1 MNIFSGKPIRL
12 LTTLFSML
20 VSIAMLNACGSSGGG
35 SDTTAGIGGT
45 GIAVGKV
52 TDFGSIFVN
61 GNIFDINQAQFLV
74 DGEEKAGQAGQDDL
88 SIGMVVLVKAETN
101 NGVFTGKALEVF
113 YDDEVE
119 GPIAVVPGIT
129 VSPDG
134 TQKTFDIF
142 DQTITIDEIDTI
154 FEGTSFNTISVNDIV
169 EISGFRVSPTAINAT
184 YVEWKEVLNLP
195 GSEVELRGTIQ
206 NHNLGPPDSF
216 EINGII
222 INTDGMTQ
230 IDVPGGLQNGLF
242 VEVEGIIQTQAPTS
256 ILASEIELEDEDL
269 DDDIDDVSLQGVI
282 SNYMDDSDFE
292 IDGQGIDAS
301 GAQISP
307 ASANLGNGL
316 EVEVEGDI
324 VGGTLIADELEV
336 REGETELQTTVS
348 PGSVGVTSFELFY
361 PAIAGTVVINV
372 DAQTLFKDESAV
384 ADPDFSI
391 TNLNDNDF
399 VKVEGQEING
409 EVVASIVKRIDPDD
423 YKLEGVV
430 DVFGFTNWIEILGIR
445 YNVDG
450 DTEYEDNTMTD
461 VVFFGLLQVGD
472 LVEIKDGQAPLGFAD
487 EVEFE

>member
-1 MNIFSGKPIRL
+1 
-12 LTTLFSML
+12 
-20 VSIAMLNACGSSGGG
+20 
-35 SDTTAGIGGT
+35 
-45 GIAVGKV
+45 
-52 TDFGSIFVN
+52 
-61 GNIFDINQAQFLV
+61 
-74 DGEEKAGQAGQDDL
+74 
-88 SIGMVVLVKAETN
+88 
-101 NGVFTGKALEVF
+101 
-113 YDDEVE
+113 
-119 GPIAVVPGIT
+119 
-129 VSPDG
+129 
-134 TQKTFDIF
+134 
-142 DQTITIDEIDTI
+142 
-154 FEGTSFNTISVNDIV
+154 
-169 EISGFRVSPTAINAT
+169 
-184 YVEWKEVLNLP
+184 
-195 GSEVELRGTIQ
+195 
-206 NHNLGPPDSF
+206 
-216 EINGII
+216 
-222 INTDGMTQ
+222 
-230 IDVPGGLQNGLF
+230 
-242 VEVEGIIQTQAPTS
+242 
-256 ILASEIELEDEDL
+256 
-269 DDDIDDVSLQGVI
+269 
-282 SNYMDDSDFE
+282 MDDSDFE

-430 DVFGFTNWIEILGIR
+430 DAFGFTNWIEILGIR